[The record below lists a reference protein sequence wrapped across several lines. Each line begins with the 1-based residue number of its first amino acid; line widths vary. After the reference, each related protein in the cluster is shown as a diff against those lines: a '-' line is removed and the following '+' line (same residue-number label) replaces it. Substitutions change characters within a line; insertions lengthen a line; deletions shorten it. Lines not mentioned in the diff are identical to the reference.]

1 MGYIYKI
8 TNTLNNKCYI
18 GQTKRNPQL
27 RWYEHKYYANKGVTY
42 KSALYNAVQKYGIDY
57 FSFKILEKIENDM
70 LDEREIYYINM
81 FDSFY
86 NGYNNTTGGDGN
98 KGCKRKRKF
107 EKEVVDLYKKIKST
121 EKIAQILKISR
132 ITVRTILKEKGLFE
146 KLPKTS
152 FDYKKKQVLQFT
164 LDNILIQ
171 EFKSIADACK
181 SLGLS
186 NKNITEISKCCKG
199 KRNTAYKYK
208 WKYKHDMET

>member
-8 TNTLNNKCYI
+8 TNSLNNKCYI

-42 KSALYNAVQKYGIDY
+42 KSALYNAVQKYGIDC
-57 FSFKILEKIENDM
+57 FSFKILEEIENDM
-70 LDEREIYYINM
+70 LDEREMYYINM

-86 NGYNNTTGGDGN
+86 NGYNNTSGGDGN

-107 EKEVVDLYKKIKST
+107 EKKVVDLYKKIKST

-146 KLPKTS
+146 KLPESS

-171 EFKSIADACK
+171 EFKSIADACR

-186 NKNITEISKCCKG
+186 NKNTSEISKCCKG

>member
-8 TNTLNNKCYI
+8 TNSLNNKCYI

-42 KSALYNAVQKYGIDY
+42 KSALYNAVQKYGIDC
-57 FSFKILEKIENDM
+57 FSFKILEEIENEM

-86 NGYNNTTGGDGN
+86 NGYNNTSGGDGN

-107 EKEVVDLYKKIKST
+107 EKEVVDLYKEIKST
-121 EKIAQILKISR
+121 EKIARILKISR

-146 KLPKTS
+146 KLPKSS

-164 LDNILIQ
+164 VDNILIQ

-186 NKNITEISKCCKG
+186 NKNISEISKCCKG

-208 WKYKHDMET
+208 WKYKIFT